1 MVRIQSQSRSFVS
14 VQVGAALRAR
24 VVHGTSLQNTYLMM
38 AWLLEIAAY
47 INCSFNIF
55 VYYSMG
61 SRYRETMNELFC
73 KSRRITAKSANR
85 DTGQAE
91 TVSMAVSTVS
101 SLGRT
106 ASGL

>member
-1 MVRIQSQSRSFVS
+1 MLPFVPELNT
-14 VQVGAALRAR
+14 GRR
-24 VVHGTSLQNTYLMM
+24 YQNTYLMM

-85 DTGQAE
+85 DKGQAE
-91 TVSMAVSTVS
+91 TVSVAVSTVS
-101 SLGRT
+101 PLGRT
-106 ASGL
+106 ASGP